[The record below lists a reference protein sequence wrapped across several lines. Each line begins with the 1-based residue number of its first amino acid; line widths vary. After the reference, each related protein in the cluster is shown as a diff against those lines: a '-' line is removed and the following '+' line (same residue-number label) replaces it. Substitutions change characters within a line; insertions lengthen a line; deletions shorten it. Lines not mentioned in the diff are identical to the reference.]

1 MSQIHQDHSQKAS
14 KEKRGESGLTR
25 DKTLVLFTLFEGLHY
40 WLQMFFYLF
49 VFPKLLLFYCLFLV
63 VATSDTPLNIQQ
75 ACICH
80 FIRSLN
86 CSWII
91 MTTTFVPP
99 QLPLVVLRAILL
111 EVVVHDGDVAIRTL
125 ALTCS
130 CFNNIVCMESFRREA
145 HFRWLDSRF
154 CLITLPIFLDII
166 VR

>member
-1 MSQIHQDHSQKAS
+1 MI
-14 KEKRGESGLTR
+14 TN
-25 DKTLVLFTLFEGLHY
+25 V
-40 WLQMFFYLF
+40 FYLF